1 MKTKFLSILMLSVA
15 LTFTSCSSRLVDF
28 TVISSKNHSIN
39 FNKAEGKQVMARSM
53 GFLGLGTSIKDAMD
67 KALEKAGP
75 EYDVLIDGVVRV
87 DDYFLVAGYRV
98 TGIAV
103 KSKDIKQ
110 AYNVTN
116 LEEWCSNN
124 NAHLLHN

>member
-1 MKTKFLSILMLSVA
+1 
-15 LTFTSCSSRLVDF
+15 
-28 TVISSKNHSIN
+28 
-39 FNKAEGKQVMARSM
+39 M